1 MLVCARAQVFA
12 TAVSVIYNSPRSSR
26 LVMSRQLLSVIVAGL
41 VVSWYP
47 HAPSLQSRVC
57 TYAHVCMRKC
67 KHARVKSG
75 ANTFV
80 STTPHP
86 HMKRRFCFST
96 ETHSLERV
104 IATPRRATP
113 SDAVL
118 QLRARNRVC
127 NRVRT
132 VTIPIRAG

>member
-1 MLVCARAQVFA
+1 MRASTGVCDGRIGDLQLAQVFPA
-12 TAVSVIYNSPRSSR
+12 RHVPPALKCHRRWPGCIVVSSR
-26 LVMSRQLLSVIVAGL
+26 ALIAESCMHIRARL
-41 VVSWYP
+41 
-47 HAPSLQSRVC
+47 HAQVQAC
-57 TYAHVCMRKC
+57 TREI
-67 KHARVKSG
+67 